1 MTERD
6 RIDPESRGPLD
17 ELLQAIPGGFKANPD
32 IVERRRVAREM
43 RLADPAR
50 QPPSDQVTHAD
61 QLVPGPV
68 GDPEVRVRVY
78 HPACPSDPFSLAR
91 PGIFYIHGG
100 GMIMG
105 DLDGESDQA
114 AMLCETLGAVVV
126 SVDYRLAPEHPHPA
140 PVEDCYAALA
150 WMAAH
155 SDELGF
161 DRSRLAVYGR
171 SAGGG
176 LTIGTVLLCRDRGGP
191 HVAFQMPIYPMID
204 DRNITPSSYEVTD
217 LGAWD
222 RAENIQAWAW
232 YLADKP
238 ADQYAAPRRAMDL
251 TGLPPTFIDV
261 GELDLFR
268 DENLIFATRL
278 LQAGVPTEFHIY
290 PGAYHASENLAPEAA
305 LSQRIWEVRLAAL
318 ARAFD
323 VAD

>member
-17 ELLQAIPGGFKANPD
+17 ALLEAIPGGFKSIPD
-32 IVERRRVAREM
+32 IVVRRQVASELKVKDPQRRVPTGRVTQ
-43 RLADPAR
+43 ADR
-50 QPPSDQVTHAD
+50 M
-61 QLVPGPV
+61 VPGPV
-68 GDPEVRVRVY
+68 GDPDVRVRIY
-78 HPACPSDPFSLAR
+78 QPAPANDADSAPR

-114 AMLCETLGAVVV
+114 EMLCAALGAVVV

-140 PVEDCYAALA
+140 PVEDCYAALV
-150 WMAAH
+150 WMAVR
-155 SDELGF
+155 SSELGF
-161 DRSRLAVYGR
+161 DPSRLAVYGR

-191 HVAFQMPIYPMID
+191 HIAFQMPIYPMID
-204 DRNITPSSYEVTD
+204 DRNITPSSYELTD

-222 RAENIQAWAW
+222 RAENIQAWGW
-232 YLADKP
+232 YLAGKP

-268 DENLIFATRL
+268 DENIIFATRL
-278 LQAGVPTEFHIY
+278 LQAGVPTEFHLY
-290 PGAYHASENLAPEAA
+290 PGAYHGSENLAPEAA
-305 LSQRIWEVRLAAL
+305 LSRRIWEVRLAAL
-318 ARAFD
+318 ARALGIG
-323 VAD
+323 